1 MELHLR
7 SGLRRVALAR
17 HFSVSLRQRLFHF
30 WNRNS
35 KEIKANRKFIVRTQK
50 VSQESFIVVGPHGIW
65 DVISSH
71 FLHLA
76 LWGSSLLQHPPL
88 RPQVFAL
95 DYFVLARAPGFFLFM
110 TLQFLLLTPCD

>member
-1 MELHLR
+1 MT
-7 SGLRRVALAR
+7 R

-35 KEIKANRKFIVRTQK
+35 KRLKRIGSFIVRTQK
-50 VSQESFIVVGPHGIW
+50 VPRESFIVVGPHGIW

-95 DYFVLARAPGFFLFM
+95 DCFVLAQSSGSSSL
-110 TLQFLLLTPCD
+110 